1 MRVLMITSDHLM
13 IDRRIIQEAHTL
25 RGAGYEV
32 ELLAG
37 FECPEP
43 QEYDLSGVRVSRFTF
58 DWSDTRIERL
68 LTPLA
73 LAPGPLRTLLW
84 RGVRP
89 ATARLTGL
97 TSFEHYVLRKVLA
110 REYDILHCHD
120 YPMLAPAVAAKRRR
134 PTPLVYDAHEL
145 YHAQV
150 QLPERTQ
157 RRYRARER
165 RLIRH
170 ADLAITVNPFLAD
183 IMAKDYGC
191 ATPAVIL
198 NAAPAAAASAA
209 AGLHERLNLSPR
221 DRIVLYQGWMSPE
234 RGIDKLVRAA
244 QYFPANV
251 RLVLVGY
258 GDYVDHLREISAA
271 QGTSDGRVVFFGRV
285 EPEDLPPLTR
295 SADLG
300 VIPYQGIDLNHLYS
314 SPNKLFEYAA
324 VGLPFVCNDL
334 PFLRSVISQ
343 FGFGVAA
350 PLADP
355 QQAAKTILALL
366 QDEARLA
373 AMKEAA
379 RAAYRVLNWNVEG
392 GKLLALYEQVIR
404 PRVRLAKA
412 EHT

>member
-1 MRVLMITSDHLM
+1 MITSDHLM

-25 RGAGYEV
+25 RDAGYEV

-37 FECPEP
+37 FECPKP
-43 QEYDLSGVRVSRFTF
+43 DEYDLGGLRVSRFTY
-58 DWSDTRIERL
+58 DWSDTRIDRA
-68 LTPLA
+68 LA
-73 LAPGPLRTLLW
+73 MLQLAPGPLRTFLW
-84 RGVRP
+84 RGARF
-89 ATARLTGL
+89 ATARLTDL
-97 TSFEHYVLRKVLA
+97 TSFEHFVLRKILA
-110 REYDILHCHD
+110 RTYDILHCHD

-165 RLIRH
+165 RLIKR

-183 IMAKDYGC
+183 IMAMDYGC
-191 ATPAVIL
+191 VTPTVIL
-198 NAAPAAAASAA
+198 NAAPAVASSG
-209 AGLHERLNLSPR
+209 AGLPERLNLSPR

-234 RGIDKLVRAA
+234 RGIDHLVRTGR
-244 QYFPANV
+244 YFPANV

-258 GDYVDHLREISAA
+258 GDYVEHLREISAA
-271 QGTSDGRVVFFGRV
+271 QGTDDGRVVFFGRV

-324 VGLPFVCNDL
+324 AGLPFVCNDL
-334 PFLRSVISQ
+334 PFLRSVIDQ
-343 FGFGVAA
+343 FGFGITA

-355 QQAAKTILALL
+355 QQAARAILSVL

-379 RAAYRVLNWNVEG
+379 RAAYRVLNWDVEG
-392 GKLLALYEQVIR
+392 GKLLALYDQVIR
-404 PRVRLAKA
+404 PRVRPAKA
-412 EHT
+412 VHP